1 MATRRRNN
9 NNNRDGFNLTGA
21 VGTAIIG
28 LMATLIG
35 TGLVSMITL
44 YTRVS
49 TLTDDVV
56 RTEQTLAKHL
66 DHSVDR
72 DDYLRRD
79 TQIQKALDQM
89 ATKEDLRQLRI
100 TILEMMSSK
109 DPQAAA
115 EKYR

>member
-1 MATRRRNN
+1 MPARRSSKESA
-9 NNNRDGFNLTGA
+9 FNLNGA
-21 VGTAIIG
+21 IGTALIG

-49 TLTDDVV
+49 TLTDDVQ
-56 RTEQTLAKHL
+56 RTEATLAKHL

-79 TQIQKALDQM
+79 SQIQKALDQM
-89 ATKEDLRQLRI
+89 ATKDDLRQLRI
-100 TILEMMSSK
+100 TILELVSAK

-115 EKYR
+115 GKYR